1 MPISMNLW
9 KIALVKMTC
18 NLIKKKYQVELI
30 KYNYIYVKFGSWWHK
45 STGCVETGKG

>member
-30 KYNYIYVKFGSWWHK
+30 KYNCIDVKFGS
-45 STGCVETGKG
+45 

>member
-30 KYNYIYVKFGSWWHK
+30 KYNCIDEKLVVDDLSLLG
-45 STGCVETGKG
+45 E